1 MVALAPQGEDNFIL
15 NDLALLEISPGD
27 HRVEVLD
34 NKIKR
39 TARSNNFFWMGGI
52 SARRL
57 MTRINIHKNNSYILR
72 FFRDG

>member
-39 TARSNNFFWMGGI
+39 TARLNFFLDGGNKRPPAHD
-52 SARRL
+52 SDKY
-57 MTRINIHKNNSYILR
+57 TQE
-72 FFRDG
+72 

>member
-1 MVALAPQGEDNFIL
+1 MVVLAPQGEDNFIL

-39 TARSNNFFWMGGI
+39 TARSIIFFGWGE
-52 SARRL
+52 
-57 MTRINIHKNNSYILR
+57 
-72 FFRDG
+72 